1 MRVLVG
7 GVGYP
12 DLSDQ
17 SFGPELIERLAER
30 AWPEGVSVQDVSF
43 NPIAVV
49 QQLEATPPGEQP
61 DRLVFVAGVSRPGR
75 EPGTVEGYRWDRAL
89 PSAELIQG
97 AVAEAVT
104 GVISLDN
111 TVVICEHFGALP
123 AEVAIVEVEPRDE
136 TFDAPLSDCVA
147 AQLEPVAELV
157 TLLAT
162 ERASISRLPSAPL
175 GAGRRLPTDRVGA

>member
-1 MRVLVG
+1 MRVLIG

-17 SFGPELIERLAER
+17 SFGPELVERLSETS
-30 AWPEGVSVQDVSF
+30 WPEGVSVQDVSF

-49 QQLEATPPGEQP
+49 QQLEATPPEERP
-61 DRLVFVAGVSRPGR
+61 ERVVLIAAASRAGR
-75 EPGTVEGYRWDRAL
+75 EPGTVETYRWDRAL
-89 PSAELIQG
+89 PSAERIQG

-111 TVVICEHFGALP
+111 TLVICEHFRALP
-123 AEVAIVEVEPRDE
+123 EEVVVVEVEPRDE
-136 TFDAPLSDCVA
+136 TFDAPFSEKVA
-147 AQLEPVAELV
+147 AQVEPVAEMV

-162 ERASISRLPSAPL
+162 DRASISRLPSAGL
-175 GAGRRLPTDRVGA
+175 GAGRRLPTGQVGG